1 MATHTVA
8 DVGDSLITVLFIHV
22 ALIVTGKAVIAEEA
36 TRMTGITGAGAISAV
51 AERESMRTVV
61 RRWLP
66 SRRIMARGTVET
78 KQTGV
83 QRRLSMAS
91 SAVTR

>member
-1 MATHTVA
+1 
-8 DVGDSLITVLFIHV
+8 VLFIHV
-22 ALIVTGKAVIAEEA
+22 ARIVTGKTAIAEQA
-36 TRMTGITGAGAISAV
+36 TRVTGITGAWAISAV

-66 SRRIMARGTVET
+66 SGRIMARGTVET

-83 QRRLSMAS
+83 QRRLAMAS
-91 SAVTR
+91 SAVARCSLKDSP